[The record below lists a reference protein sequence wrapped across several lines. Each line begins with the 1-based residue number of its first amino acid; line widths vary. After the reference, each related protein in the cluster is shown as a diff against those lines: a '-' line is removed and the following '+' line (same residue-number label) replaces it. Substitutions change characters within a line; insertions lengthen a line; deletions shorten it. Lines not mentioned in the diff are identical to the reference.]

1 MNETE
6 QPSRLPRSE
15 IIRNRIK
22 LLAIMAVFA
31 LPVLVA
37 YMGFFGGWF
46 QHHSTVNKG
55 ELLNP
60 PLTIS
65 QLELVDAVDATA
77 FDTNQHWWLLLVEPA
92 GACDAA
98 CERRLLTLRQTWI
111 GLGKNQDRVETA
123 VIGGEPEMR
132 PLEQTKVLRLNGQ
145 QTLPPAFYIVDPL
158 GNIMLRYQLPQSEQD
173 AIDRA
178 KDMRTDFSKLLRY
191 SRIG

>member
-6 QPSRLPRSE
+6 QPTRLSRAE

-31 LPVLVA
+31 LPVLIA

-46 QHHSTVNKG
+46 QDRHTVNKG

-60 PLTIS
+60 TLSLS
-65 QLELVDAVDATA
+65 QFELVDAVDAST
-77 FDTNQHWWLLLVEPA
+77 FETGQHWWLLLVQTP
-92 GACDAA
+92 GACDAS
-98 CERRLLTLRQTWI
+98 CERQLITVRQTWL
-111 GLGKNQDRVETA
+111 GLGKHQERVHTA
-123 VIGGEPEMR
+123 VVGGEPGNQ
-132 PLEQTKVLRLNGQ
+132 PLEQTRVLRAKGSDA
-145 QTLPPAFYIVDPL
+145 LPPAFYIVDPL